1 MDQKTVLSDAIRL
14 IQAMVDVISSSG
26 WLKPALAAMEV
37 SQMVVQS
44 LWDST
49 PNLMQLPHFTKELC
63 EKCAEKD
70 IETVSTLLPP
80 VHFSHCMY
88 ALRPPPFLAFLE
100 LDMQTAIKYAVTGTG
115 CCLVCQNWL
124 RPEV

>member
-70 IETVSTLLPP
+70 IETVSPLPLLPP
-80 VHFSHCMY
+80 PS
-88 ALRPPPFLAFLE
+88 LP
-100 LDMQTAIKYAVTGTG
+100 
-115 CCLVCQNWL
+115 VCHST
-124 RPEV
+124 PSFPCIP